1 MPEILYSNNSVDPAR
16 CKYSSVILLMIKIPP
31 YLKKGDMIGIVC
43 PSGYMPEE
51 KAATCMDVLQ
61 QWGYKVKVGKTVGNQ
76 FHYFSG
82 TDAERLADMQ
92 AMLDDVQVKAIL
104 CGRGGYGMS
113 RIIDQLEFKKFRK
126 NPKWLI
132 GFSDIT
138 VLHAHVYRQYKIA
151 TLHAPMAAAFN
162 DGAYK
167 KQYVQSLRKALKGI
181 RSNYVCPSHSLN
193 RIGKAEGELIGGN
206 LSLVAHL
213 VGSVSSFKTKG
224 RILFLE
230 DVGEYIYHIDRMMI
244 QLKRNGMLQNLAG
257 LVIGGFTDIKDTTT
271 TFGSDVFSI
280 IQSHVAAYNFPVC
293 FHFPVSHDKHNYA
306 LKIGVRHEL
315 TVTKNKVGLKEVK

>member
-1 MPEILYSNNSVDPAR
+1 
-16 CKYSSVILLMIKIPP
+16 MIRIPP
-31 YLKKGDMIGIVC
+31 YLKKGDTVAIVC
-43 PSGYMPEE
+43 PSGYMPKE
-51 KAATCMDVLQ
+51 KAKTCIRVLQ
-61 QWGYKVKVGKTVGNQ
+61 DWGYTIKTGKTLGNQ

-92 AMLDDVQVKAIL
+92 AMLDDGEVKAIL

-113 RIIDQLEFKKFRK
+113 RIIDQLNFKKFKK

-138 VLHAHVYRQYKIA
+138 VLHAHVYQQFNTA

-162 DGAYK
+162 DGEYEK
-167 KQYVQSLRKALKGI
+167 EYVQSLRKALKGAS
-181 RSNYVCPSHSLN
+181 SNYACASHLLN
-193 RIGKAEGELIGGN
+193 RLGKAEGELIGGN

-224 RILFLE
+224 KILFLE
-230 DVGEYIYHIDRMMI
+230 DVGEYIYNVDRMMI

-257 LVIGGFTDIKDTTT
+257 LVIGGFTEMKDTTIP
-271 TFGSDVFSI
+271 FGSDVLSI
-280 IQSHVAAYNFPVC
+280 IYSHVDKYAYPVC
-293 FHFPVSHDKHNYA
+293 FDFPVSHDKNNYA
-306 LKIGVRHEL
+306 LKVGVKHQL
-315 TVTKNKVGLKEVK
+315 SVTKNKVSLKESK